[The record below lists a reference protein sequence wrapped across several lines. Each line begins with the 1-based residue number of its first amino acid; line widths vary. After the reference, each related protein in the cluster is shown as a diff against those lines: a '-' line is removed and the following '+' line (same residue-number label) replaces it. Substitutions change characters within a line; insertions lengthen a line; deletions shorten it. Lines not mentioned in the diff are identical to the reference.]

1 MAKRFAPIPAVEAV
15 TVDRRPFWS
24 VMVPCFNNAALLAR
38 TLESVLA
45 QDEGPDRM
53 QIEVVDDASTRDDAA
68 EVADRVGGGRVGYY
82 RQPDN
87 VGATANFTT
96 CVRRSTGE
104 WVHLLH
110 SDDLVQPGFYERYR
124 DAATTCPD
132 ALMIAAQTILIDAD
146 EEPLGETTPVDAD
159 RGYVRDAAITI
170 ATTNPLRCVSVVVAR
185 RAYERVGGFHPD
197 LFHANDW
204 EMWARVANAGP
215 VAWVDEPKGLYRS
228 HPGSDTSRL
237 HRSTAYLGDC
247 VDAVEVIAGHFSDPA
262 ERAFVRAAGR
272 RIVADY
278 GFHVAHNLISEGAYR
293 VAVAN
298 AVRSIRINPS
308 ARTARGAAEE
318 LRFALARR
326 LGSSQ

>member
-1 MAKRFAPIPAVEAV
+1 
-15 TVDRRPFWS
+15 
-24 VMVPCFNNAALLAR
+24 
-38 TLESVLA
+38 
-45 QDEGPDRM
+45 
-53 QIEVVDDASTRDDAA
+53 VDDASTRDDAA

-228 HPGSDTSRL
+228 HPGSDTSRPAPIDGVPRRL
-237 HRSTAYLGDC
+237 CRCRRGDR
-247 VDAVEVIAGHFSDPA
+247 
-262 ERAFVRAAGR
+262 RAFQRPGRA
-272 RIVADY
+272 
-278 GFHVAHNLISEGAYR
+278 
-293 VAVAN
+293 
-298 AVRSIRINPS
+298 SIR
-308 ARTARGAAEE
+308 ARCGPKDRRG
-318 LRFALARR
+318 LRVPRRSQPHLGGRLPRRGRECGAVDSHQPVGPNRPRVRPRSSVFALARR